1 MAKLTLQD
9 VFGMFE
15 PFGIPK
21 SQVIE
26 TLNACEDKHEAA
38 KAFLG
43 LKVMAYGNYMQMES
57 KGLSN
62 LRRIELMA
70 ITERLKKIEL
80 KNYNP
85 PTTKE
90 PNLDS
95 KVRTTANIYDML
107 KRKDVD
113 GLMGMLDPD
122 SHANRDR
129 ANKFVDSLIKEVNR
143 RKDKGKGKK

>member
-1 MAKLTLQD
+1 
-9 VFGMFE
+9 MFD

-26 TLNACEDKHEAA
+26 TLNSCKDSSEARR
-38 KAFLG
+38 AFLG
-43 LKVMAYGNYMQMES
+43 LKVMAYGNFMKMDA
-57 KGLSN
+57 KGLSD

-70 ITERLKKIEL
+70 ITERLKNIDL

-85 PTTKE
+85 PNSKG

-107 KRKDVD
+107 KNKDID

-122 SHANRDR
+122 SSADKKRTQS
-129 ANKFVDSLIKEVNR
+129 FVDSLINEVNKR
-143 RKDKGKGKK
+143 KGKGK

>member
-1 MAKLTLQD
+1 
-9 VFGMFE
+9 MFE
-15 PFGIPK
+15 PFGIPN
-21 SQVIE
+21 SQVIQ
-26 TLNACEDKHEAA
+26 TLNSCKDKYEAS

-85 PTTKE
+85 PTNKE

-95 KVRTTANIYDML
+95 KVRATANIYDML

-113 GLMGMLDPD
+113 GLMSMLDPD

-129 ANKFVDSLIKEVNR
+129 ANKFVDSLIKGFDR
-143 RKDKGKGKK
+143 RKDKDKK